1 MIYAWNL
8 YRWQFVRDTW
18 NIIFSFS
25 ASALVVPGEL
35 CVCDVMLWFYFLPP
49 SPAPSPHLPPRMQL
63 LFCGT
68 CVTNCTKMSFL
79 DSGCTNMLHARLQTC
94 YYLDTHCT
102 SSLCSVY
109 YSKPSILFYLQALLL
124 VGCYVQ
130 MSPGSSLLGPI
141 SLMNTSSLQMNT
153 GSLKIMVCAHRTF
166 LHMYLDG
173 RYKRLK
179 WLPGWALLPSRSL
192 VVARIGTATLPR
204 WEEPFDYGCLMF
216 HRVETPGRTWDA
228 LKRQGGQGKGSLGF
242 SAQAAAL
249 HDPMERSEGQQV
261 SI

>member
-1 MIYAWNL
+1 MGWFMLEICTVDSLSGTLGILFSAFRHQHWL
-8 YRWQFVRDTW
+8 SQESSVCAMSCCDF
-18 NIIFSFS
+18 IFS
-25 ASALVVPGEL
+25 
-35 CVCDVMLWFYFLPP
+35 PP
-49 SPAPSPHLPPRMQL
+49 PPPRMQL

-124 VGCYVQ
+124 VDCYVQ

-153 GSLKIMVCAHRTF
+153 GSLKMMVCAHRTF

-179 WLPGWALLPSRSL
+179 WLPGGALLPSFLPSRSL

-216 HRVETPGRTWDA
+216 HRVETLGRTWDA
-228 LKRQGGQGKGSLGF
+228 LKRLGGRGKGSLGF

-249 HDPMERSEGQQV
+249 HDPMERSERQ
-261 SI
+261 

>member
-1 MIYAWNL
+1 MKSVPLTVCQGHLEYYFQLFGISTGCPRRAPC
-8 YRWQFVRDTW
+8 VRCHVV
-18 NIIFSFS
+18 ILFS
-25 ASALVVPGEL
+25 
-35 CVCDVMLWFYFLPP
+35 PP
-49 SPAPSPHLPPRMQL
+49 TPPRMQL

-124 VGCYVQ
+124 VDCYVQ
-130 MSPGSSLLGPI
+130 MSPGFSVLGPI

-179 WLPGWALLPSRSL
+179 
-192 VVARIGTATLPR
+192 
-204 WEEPFDYGCLMF
+204 
-216 HRVETPGRTWDA
+216 
-228 LKRQGGQGKGSLGF
+228 
-242 SAQAAAL
+242 
-249 HDPMERSEGQQV
+249 
-261 SI
+261 